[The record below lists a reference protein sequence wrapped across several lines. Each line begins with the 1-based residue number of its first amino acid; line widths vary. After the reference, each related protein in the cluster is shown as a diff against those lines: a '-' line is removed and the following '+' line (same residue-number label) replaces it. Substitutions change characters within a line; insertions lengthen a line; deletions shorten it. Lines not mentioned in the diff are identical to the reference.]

1 MPIQI
6 KEEPMDEDYGD
17 ENDIDPSLFLD
28 NSHIDKKDE
37 VDGSPPS
44 ILSSLG
50 LQASGIN
57 PLSFLVRGLFNS
69 LVLLNF
75 KLILLSKFIFFIIFL
90 IKNI

>member
-1 MPIQI
+1 MY
-6 KEEPMDEDYGD
+6 EEYGD

-28 NSHIDKKDE
+28 NSHTDKKDE

-57 PLSFLVRGLFNS
+57 PLSFLVSGFTFWFFLFVAFMN
-69 LVLLNF
+69 LLLNGNVCH
-75 KLILLSKFIFFIIFL
+75 S
-90 IKNI
+90 

>member
-1 MPIQI
+1 
-6 KEEPMDEDYGD
+6 MDEEYGD

-28 NSHIDKKDE
+28 ASHNDKKDE

-57 PLSFLVRGLFNS
+57 PLSFLVSVFCFS
-69 LVLLNF
+69 LSF
-75 KLILLSKFIFFIIFL
+75 PRS
-90 IKNI
+90 

>member
-1 MPIQI
+1 
-6 KEEPMDEDYGD
+6 MDEEYGD

-57 PLSFLVRGLFNS
+57 PLSFLVSDELFKWIES
-69 LVLLNF
+69 YFQKQLLKVF
-75 KLILLSKFIFFIIFL
+75 AFCYCR
-90 IKNI
+90 

>member
-1 MPIQI
+1 
-6 KEEPMDEDYGD
+6 MDEEYGD

-28 NSHIDKKDE
+28 NSQVDKKDE

-57 PLSFLVRGLFNS
+57 PLSFLVSDELGKLFFKSFCGEVFS
-69 LVLLNF
+69 LVEVF
-75 KLILLSKFIFFIIFL
+75 LILRRIFRAFS
-90 IKNI
+90 

>member
-1 MPIQI
+1 
-6 KEEPMDEDYGD
+6 MDEEYGD

-28 NSHIDKKDE
+28 NSHVDKKDE

-57 PLSFLVRGLFNS
+57 PLSFLVSDEFSGGL
-69 LVLLNF
+69 
-75 KLILLSKFIFFIIFL
+75 KFILYYYFQNQLFHFCDD
-90 IKNI
+90 

>member
-1 MPIQI
+1 
-6 KEEPMDEDYGD
+6 MDEEYGD

-28 NSHIDKKDE
+28 NSHVDKKDE

-57 PLSFLVRGLFNS
+57 PLSFLVSDEFSGWIEIHLTIHTYFQNQLFH
-69 LVLLNF
+69 F
-75 KLILLSKFIFFIIFL
+75 CGCR
-90 IKNI
+90 